1 MKTRLEMS
9 NNLKNRNRQTIS
21 RISKGAVIIAAAL
34 CFFYVSQSNESEEDA
49 QSPQLKVQVVSSN
62 EAFTATAF
70 QGSTEAQLTDLA
82 LKIQSVLK
90 KKQQTQSE
98 KESLAIWQAQS
109 RIYHQVQDLE
119 MRVKL
124 HKEDPQFDAQSYEDK
139 ILRLMT
145 EARQIDH
152 ASE

>member
-1 MKTRLEMS
+1 MS
-9 NNLKNRNRQTIS
+9 NNLKNRNRLTIS

-49 QSPQLKVQVVSSN
+49 QNPQLKVQVVSSN
-62 EAFTATAF
+62 EAFTAAAF

-82 LKIQSVLK
+82 LKIQSVQK

-145 EARQIDH
+145 EAMQIDH

>member
-21 RISKGAVIIAAAL
+21 RISKGAAIIVAAL
-34 CFFYVSQSNESEEDA
+34 CFFYVSQSDEPEEKRKP
-49 QSPQLKVQVVSSN
+49 QQLKVKVVSSN
-62 EAFTATAF
+62 DAFTASAF
-70 QGSTEAQLTDLA
+70 QGSTEAQLADLNT
-82 LKIQSVLK
+82 KIQRVEE

-98 KESLAIWQAQS
+98 KENLSIWQAQA

-119 MRVKL
+119 MRVNL
-124 HKEDPQFDAQSYEDK
+124 HKEDPQFDAPFYEKK

-145 EARQIDH
+145 EARQIQN

>member
-1 MKTRLEMS
+1 MS
-9 NNLKNRNRQTIS
+9 NNLKNRNRLTIS

-62 EAFTATAF
+62 EAFTAAAF

-82 LKIQSVLK
+82 LKIQSVQK

-145 EARQIDH
+145 EAMQIDH